1 MFNMI
6 ILKLIITSL
15 TLSEKNISVGETITY
30 TASPV
35 SNENHQVRD
44 EQDGNDHSKNG
55 RSRKREKTT
64 RKLETEHKKEKKNDR
79 FRIHWL

>member
-35 SNENHQVRD
+35 SNENHQVID
-44 EQDGNDHSKNG
+44 EQDGDDHSKNG

-64 RKLETEHKKEKKNDR
+64 RKLETEHKKEKKTHR

>member
-1 MFNMI
+1 
-6 ILKLIITSL
+6 
-15 TLSEKNISVGETITY
+15 VGETITY

-44 EQDGNDHSKNG
+44 EQDGDDHSKNG

-64 RKLETEHKKEKKNDR
+64 RKLETEHNN
-79 FRIHWL
+79 